1 MQTNNNINVDA
12 YFNTIERF
20 SFGGN
25 VYYDSDTQDY
35 FEPRLPG
42 RFVTYSSSIG
52 GRGWISSDY
61 RKKFALDL
69 SLGFRHFYEDPQDN
83 LSLNVSPRY
92 RFSDKFLLVVSSNY
106 AQNEKEF
113 GYIDNNGDDVFL
125 GQRDRTSLENTISA
139 NFNFDP
145 FKALNLRFRNFWSVA
160 DYTEDVFF
168 KLNEDGTRSQIAYDT
183 EDSENRDPNTNFNIW
198 NIDLS
203 YSWRFAPG
211 SVATLLYRNQI
222 FNQDDQSTV
231 DYTES
236 LNTLFDQPSLNQL
249 SLRLVYFIDYNN
261 LKNSF
266 GNKA

>member
-1 MQTNNNINVDA
+1 M
-12 YFNTIERF
+12 
-20 SFGGN
+20 
-25 VYYDSDTQDY
+25 
-35 FEPRLPG
+35 
-42 RFVTYSSSIG
+42 
-52 GRGWISSDY
+52 
-61 RKKFALDL
+61 
-69 SLGFRHFYEDPQDN
+69 
-83 LSLNVSPRY
+83 
-92 RFSDKFLLVVSSNY
+92 
-106 AQNEKEF
+106 
-113 GYIDNNGDDVFL
+113 
-125 GQRDRTSLENTISA
+125 
-139 NFNFDP
+139 
-145 FKALNLRFRNFWSVA
+145 A
-160 DYTEDVFF
+160 DYTEYVFF